1 MVSIVRHAA
10 WAVDELEPDE
20 AVRAAQMA
28 KVYAAR
34 SALTVCENSIQVHGG
49 IGNTWECLAHLY
61 LRRVLVAT
69 ETCPVTLKEISSG
82 LS

>member
-1 MVSIVRHAA
+1 MNSTPR
-10 WAVDELEPDE
+10 E

-61 LRRVLVAT
+61 LRR
-69 ETCPVTLKEISSG
+69 SSWTPRPFP
-82 LS
+82 SR